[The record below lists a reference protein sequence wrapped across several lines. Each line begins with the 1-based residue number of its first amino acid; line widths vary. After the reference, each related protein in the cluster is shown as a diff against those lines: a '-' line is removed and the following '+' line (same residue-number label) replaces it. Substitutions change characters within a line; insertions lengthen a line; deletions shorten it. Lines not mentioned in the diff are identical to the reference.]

1 MSESPAQILLVEDD
15 VEMRRAVER
24 ILEREG
30 HHVTAASDGAAALG
44 LLASNAYELVLT
56 DVLLPR
62 VDGFEL
68 LRRIRTQW
76 PYTEVVMF
84 TGQGSV
90 ERAVEAIKQG
100 AYDFV
105 EKGREDFRTFLVK
118 TVSKAIEKQSLSA
131 DLRRLLALVR
141 TQAEERLVG
150 NSRSMR
156 QIREMVHQIAATDVP
171 ILIRGESG
179 TGKEVVADLIHSLSP
194 RAAKPFVKISCA
206 AIPDNLLESELFG
219 YERGAFTGALTPKPG
234 RFEMAHGGSIFL
246 DEIGEMA
253 AALQAKLLRVL
264 EDGRVQRLGST
275 RDVLVDVR
283 VISATNADIEQ
294 SIKEKRFR
302 SDLYY
307 RLNVVEILIPPLR
320 DRREDILLLARHFLG
335 RHAGIRATPVEGF
348 DPEAIE
354 SMESAPWPGN
364 VRELE
369 NTIQRALALSHGP
382 RLTFGDVHGRGMA
395 IGAEPEPSPGEA
407 AAQVEDAAAD
417 GSMVHIPIGMPLE
430 DAEDQI
436 IAATLRVCGGDK
448 ERAARMLGISS
459 RTIYRRMTSGRS
471 LDWPK
476 E

>member
-307 RLNVVEILIPPLR
+307 RLNVVEILI
-320 DRREDILLLARHFLG
+320 DA
-335 RHAGIRATPVEGF
+335 
-348 DPEAIE
+348 EAME
-354 SMESAPWPGN
+354 ALESAQWPGN

>member
-1 MSESPAQILLVEDD
+1 
-15 VEMRRAVER
+15 MRRAVER
-24 ILEREG
+24 ILERDG
-30 HHVTAASDGAAALG
+30 HDVTAVGDGAAALG
-44 LLASNAYELVLT
+44 RLASNAYELVLT

-105 EKGREDFRTFLVK
+105 EKGREDFRAFLVK

-141 TQAEERLVG
+141 GQAEERLVG
-150 NSRSMR
+150 NSRAMR
-156 QIREMVHQIAATDVP
+156 QIRELVHQIAPTDVP
-171 ILIRGESG
+171 VLIRGESG

-206 AIPDNLLESELFG
+206 AIPENLLESELFG

-234 RFEMAHGGSIFL
+234 RFEMAHGGSLFL

-253 AALQAKLLRVL
+253 PPLQAKLLRVL

-275 RDVLVDVR
+275 RDVTVDVR
-283 VISATNADIEQ
+283 VISATNTDIEQ
-294 SIKEKRFR
+294 AIKDKRFR

-307 RLNVVEILIPPLR
+307 RLNVVEIHIPPLR
-320 DRREDILLLARHFLG
+320 DRREDVLLLARHFLG
-335 RHAGIRATPVEGF
+335 RHAGIRPTQIEGF
-348 DPEAIE
+348 EPNAIE
-354 SMESAPWPGN
+354 ALESANWPGN

-369 NTIQRALALSHGP
+369 NTIQRALALAHGP
-382 RLTFGDVHGRGMA
+382 RLTLGDVRGLGV
-395 IGAEPEPSPGEA
+395 ILGAEPDPAPQEASRLAGGSAGESTIV
-407 AAQVEDAAAD
+407 Q
-417 GSMVHIPIGMPLE
+417 IPVGTPIE

-459 RTIYRRMTSGRS
+459 RTIYRRMTSGRALGLS
-471 LDWPK
+471 K
-476 E
+476 S